1 MRVLFFYVLFLII
14 LLLYSGHSTSISQL
28 KYSSMNK
35 PLSDHSYQLVFVDE
49 FNTNSLDTSKWLPFY
64 LPQWSSRKQSKP
76 NYHFNSGCLYLD
88 ITEDQEPWCPEF
100 NGNVKCSSVQTGVF
114 SGPKGSKIGQ
124 HRFFHPAPIVRE
136 AQDPQHTY
144 LMQYGYIEIRAKA
157 IRSPSNVVALWMI
170 GYEDEPQ
177 RSAELC
183 IVEIKGWQAK
193 DQEALIGY
201 GIHRFNDPALEE
213 AFYED
218 QHVIDVTDFHVYGAD
233 WKKDRV
239 DFYIDGKKVR
249 TILQSPAYPM
259 QLMLGV
265 YEIPDQQK
273 GKGGYIAPASFCID
287 YVRCYERKKES

>member
-1 MRVLFFYVLFLII
+1 MLPESHII
-14 LLLYSGHSTSISQL
+14 IEGE
-28 KYSSMNK
+28 KYQM
-35 PLSDHSYQLVFVDE
+35 VFSDE
-49 FNTNSLDTSKWLPFY
+49 FNIGKLDTNKWIPFY

-76 NYHFNSGCLYLD
+76 NYHFEKDCLCLD
-88 ITEDQEPWCPEF
+88 ITKNQQPWCPEF
-100 NGNVKCSSVQTGVF
+100 NGYVKCSSLQTGVF
-114 SGPKGSKIGQ
+114 SGPVGSNIGQ

-136 AQDPQHTY
+136 AQEPQHTY
-144 LMQYGYIEIRAKA
+144 LMHYGYIEIRAKA

-183 IVEIKGWQAK
+183 IVEVKGWQAQ
-193 DQEALIGY
+193 DREALIGY
-201 GIHRFNDPALEE
+201 GIHRFNDPELEE

-218 QHVIDVTDFHVYGAD
+218 QHAIDVKDFHVYGAD

-259 QLMLGV
+259 QLMLSV

-273 GKGGYIAPASFCID
+273 RNGGHTAPASFCID
-287 YVRCYERKKES
+287 YVRCYEIKKES

>member
-1 MRVLFFYVLFLII
+1 
-14 LLLYSGHSTSISQL
+14 
-28 KYSSMNK
+28 MNK